1 MKAAVSP
8 LPRRQIRALATDEI
22 ERAAALLHR
31 CWHDAYRR
39 QLPPRLLAGRTVD
52 FWIGYLT
59 KRHARCWVLWVGE
72 RAVALATVSSNSVD
86 DLWVARRYR
95 RRGYGRAL
103 LDEVTR
109 QIAGRGFSFAQA
121 GCEDFNDDAIG
132 FFTHLGW
139 QEIGREPL
147 LGLVPGRQVSA
158 VVFSRP
164 VSGQA
169 HPGADPASAA
179 G

>member
-8 LPRRQIRALATDEI
+8 LPSRQIRPLADQEI
-22 ERAAALLHR
+22 EQAAALLHR

-39 QLPPRLLAGRTVD
+39 QLPPRLLAGRTP
-52 FWIGYLT
+52 GYWSDYLE
-59 KRHARCWVLWVGE
+59 KRQSRCWVLWVGD
-72 RAVALATVSSNSVD
+72 RAAALATVSSNSVD

-109 QIAGRGFSFAQA
+109 QLAERGFTFAQV
-121 GCEDFNDDAIG
+121 GCEDFNEDAIA
-132 FFTHLGW
+132 FFAHLGW
-139 QEIGREPL
+139 KEIGREPL
-147 LGLVPGRQVSA
+147 LGLVPGRQVA
-158 VVFSRP
+158 ALVFSQ
-164 VSGQA
+164 SLAG
-169 HPGADPASAA
+169 PGHRGSDGGPAT